1 MGAIKCSQKN
11 QRRHPDTFHLMQI
24 HNHQNPQFNQG
35 TALFLKVELKH
46 FVLSI
51 FIFLTLCLLLK
62 YSQERA
68 TCPYLP
74 LHS

>member
-1 MGAIKCSQKN
+1 
-11 QRRHPDTFHLMQI
+11 MQI

-35 TALFLKVELKH
+35 IASFLKVELKH

-51 FIFLTLCLLLK
+51 FSLLTLHLLLK

-68 TCPYLP
+68 IRSLSSSAILTR
-74 LHS
+74 